1 MLLKVQ
7 FGEVLSDRWRIT
19 RMSDD
24 DLITYKCYHAGLEK
38 WFDPDGPECWTDVL
52 DVKMLRLVDEE
63 DCLTTFLNHV
73 GQDLDAAMGVWIVPC
88 VLGAAS
94 NEGVI
99 NLEPDFLAGYEI
111 DVELTLI

>member
-1 MLLKVQ
+1 
-7 FGEVLSDRWRIT
+7 
-19 RMSDD
+19 MSDD

-73 GQDLDAAMGVWIVPC
+73 GQDLDAAMGALSMLNWISLS
-88 VLGAAS
+88 LGRAS
-94 NEGVI
+94 
-99 NLEPDFLAGYEI
+99 
-111 DVELTLI
+111 T